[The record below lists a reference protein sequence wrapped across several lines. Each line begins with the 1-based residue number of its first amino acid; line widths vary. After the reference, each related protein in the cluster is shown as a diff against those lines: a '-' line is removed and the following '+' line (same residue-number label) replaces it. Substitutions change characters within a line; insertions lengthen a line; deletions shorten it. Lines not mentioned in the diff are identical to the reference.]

1 MLVIISDIHL
11 TDGSSGKT
19 IHPGAFRVFRQRL
32 RDLAYDASWR
42 TQPGSNNLARYKP
55 IESFDVILLGDILD
69 VIRSNKWLTNGQK
82 GVRPWDFDR
91 SAEINRRLAK
101 KVDQITSDIIRKNK
115 DALGV
120 IKDLS
125 SGDNTVN
132 CITIPPV
139 TLDGKPDN
147 TVGWKPDDPRRVRVE
162 VRLHYMAGNHEWLYN
177 IPDKLYNNIRSKI
190 KAAMGLA
197 NDPKVPFPHD
207 PGESADIQKVLSEH
221 HVWARHGDIYDSY
234 NYQNNQGRLASSLG
248 DVIVVELVNRFS
260 YEVDKLNVPQS
271 LKESLK
277 EIDNVRPLF
286 LIPLWIDGSLRRSD
300 ADRKQIKEIKSVWD
314 DLVDKFLEIGF
325 VEKQNSFLNP
335 LDDVSKLGATLKLS
349 KGISFSA
356 LSKIVNWLGKNVPTK
371 VESYYE
377 EALMET
383 AFKNR
388 SARFIVYG
396 HTHRNEIVPLDI
408 TKLADGKELKQV
420 YLNTGTWRRVHTLA
434 QSNTK
439 DAEFIDYNIMT
450 YLAFFKGDERHGRSF
465 EVWSGALDV

>member
-1 MLVIISDIHL
+1 
-11 TDGSSGKT
+11 
-19 IHPGAFRVFRQRL
+19 
-32 RDLAYDASWR
+32 LAYDASWR
-42 TQPGSNNLARYKP
+42 LQSGSNNTARYKP
-55 IESFDVILLGDILD
+55 IESFDIILLGDILD
-69 VIRSNKWLTNGQK
+69 VIRSNKWLTNDQK

-91 SAEINRRLAK
+91 SSEINGRLAK

-115 DALGV
+115 DALSV
-120 IKDLS
+120 IKGFS
-125 SGDNTVN
+125 SGDNMAN
-132 CITIPPV
+132 CITIPPA

-147 TVGWKPDDPRRVRVE
+147 TVGWNPDDPRRVRVE
-162 VRLHYMAGNHEWLYN
+162 VRLHYMTGNHEWFYSIPDNLYN
-177 IPDKLYNNIRSKI
+177 SIRSKI

-197 NDPKVPFPHD
+197 NNPKLPFPHD
-207 PGESADIQKVLSEH
+207 PGESADIQKVFSEH
-221 HVWARHGDIYDSY
+221 NVWARHGDIHDSF
-234 NYQNNQGRLASSLG
+234 NYQDNQGRLASSLG

-260 YEVDKLNVPQS
+260 NEVDKLNVPQS
-271 LKESLK
+271 LKENLK

-314 DLVDKFLEIGF
+314 DLVDKFLEINF
-325 VEKQNSFLNP
+325 VKDQNSLLNP
-335 LDDVSKLGATLKLS
+335 FDDVSKLGAMLKFS
-349 KGISFSA
+349 KGISFST
-356 LSKIVNWLGKNVPTK
+356 LGKIVNWLGKNIPTE

-377 EALMET
+377 EALTET
-383 AFKNR
+383 PFKNR

-408 TKLADGKELKQV
+408 TKLAEGKELKQV

-465 EVWSGALDV
+465 EAWSGALDV